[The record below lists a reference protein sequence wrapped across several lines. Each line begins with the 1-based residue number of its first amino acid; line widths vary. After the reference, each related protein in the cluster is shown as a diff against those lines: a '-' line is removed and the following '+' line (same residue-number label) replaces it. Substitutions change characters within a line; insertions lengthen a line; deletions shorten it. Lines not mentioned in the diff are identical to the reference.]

1 MAHLITLGALIDR
14 TVEHYRLHFKELIGI
29 SLWFV
34 VAATPF
40 LFAGYIAPFGVD
52 EFTPFNET
60 ASYISLSA
68 LGAIL
73 TTIVGMWV
81 SICLM
86 LTIDARAKNTVPN
99 HVALGKKSW
108 KYLPSFLILSLSIA
122 GGLSVIAVLCMMP
135 GFLIT
140 FLNTAN
146 GAAGAALGILG
157 VLLIFAGA
165 GAGLYVLIRYGIAYA
180 FAQYSLI
187 LETER
192 PPSITSVSALYRAL
206 RGHIASSQ
214 KAVDGQWW
222 QIALRILIPN
232 LIISLLVLAV
242 SVGTNL
248 ASTVFIS
255 FAAASL
261 SALAITL
268 ISVALT
274 LILFLVNALVLPL
287 YSLTA
292 YYLYDS
298 IRQR

>member
-1 MAHLITLGALIDR
+1 MAQLITLGALIDR
-14 TVEHYRLHFKELIGI
+14 TVEHYRSHFKELIGI

-52 EFTPFNET
+52 EFTPFNEA
-60 ASYISLSA
+60 ASYIGLSA

-81 SICLM
+81 SICLVF
-86 LTIDARAKNTVPN
+86 TIDARAKNTVPN

-108 KYLPSFLILSLSIA
+108 KYLPSFLVLSFSIAVGLSI
-122 GGLSVIAVLCMMP
+122 VAVLCMIP
-135 GFLIT
+135 GFLVTI
-140 FLNTAN
+140 LNSAQ
-146 GAAGAALGILG
+146 GAVGAVLGVLG

-187 LETER
+187 LETEK
-192 PPSITSVSALYRAL
+192 PPALISVRALFRTL
-206 RGHIASSQ
+206 RGHMNSSRD
-214 KAVDGQWW
+214 AVRGRWW
-222 QIALRILIPN
+222 HVALRILIPN

-242 SVGTNL
+242 SMGTNL

-268 ISVALT
+268 ISVGLT